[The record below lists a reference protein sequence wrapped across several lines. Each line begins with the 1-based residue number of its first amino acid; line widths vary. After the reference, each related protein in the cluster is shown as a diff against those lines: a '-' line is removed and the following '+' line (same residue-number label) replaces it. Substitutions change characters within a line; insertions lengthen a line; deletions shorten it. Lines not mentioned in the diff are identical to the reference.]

1 MSPTPDP
8 HTTADPGA
16 PQAERAEHAAP
27 DTDAR
32 ETEVAEAERSRLA
45 TDPDPTLTSEHAP
58 RGHTSVEWATA
69 PDLATRGA
77 SRTLGYGAELP
88 QRLQSAVQEM
98 AQEHRGR
105 LQERLADRAAEVEPA
120 ATSARSRTQ
129 APEREGVGR

>member
-8 HTTADPGA
+8 HTTPGPGA
-16 PQAERAEHAAP
+16 PQAERAEHA
-27 DTDAR
+27 DAR
-32 ETEVAEAERSRLA
+32 ETEAAEAERSRLA

-120 ATSARSRTQ
+120 TTSARSRTQ